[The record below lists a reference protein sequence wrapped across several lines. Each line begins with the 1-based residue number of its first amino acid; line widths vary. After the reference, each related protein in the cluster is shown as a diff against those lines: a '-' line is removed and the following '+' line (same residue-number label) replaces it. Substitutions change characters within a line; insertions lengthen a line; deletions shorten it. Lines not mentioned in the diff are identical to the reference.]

1 MFDQGLTLN
10 YDPKVGWP
18 HYPFACDHLCYV
30 LVVFAPLEIVDK
42 VPPDYSGEL
51 KLDPCSS
58 QSSAEASVDSKG
70 TAETSACPKPGETVT
85 LTVVRGGQTFRVP
98 PDQVTIERAGD
109 GFPVAI
115 KTRVPTRE

>member
-1 MFDQGLTLN
+1 MIPKLDGLTTLLLATI
-10 YDPKVGWP
+10 
-18 HYPFACDHLCYV
+18 FATFSLFSCAAKQ
-30 LVVFAPLEIVDK
+30 APREIVVK
-42 VPPDYSGEL
+42 VPPGYSDEVEL
-51 KLDPCSS
+51 GPCSS
-58 QSSAEASVDSKG
+58 PSAAEASVDSKG

-115 KTRVPTRE
+115 KTRVPRRE